1 MLRRMKCIPSADN
14 LSLVVEASC
23 FAHSLDN
30 LEHRHAFTLSKVVS
44 LVSSICGA
52 VVKDMRL
59 RGQCIEGEQV
69 SLCEVHDVEIVSHTS
84 AIAIYR

>member
-1 MLRRMKCIPSADN
+1 MKCIPSADN

-59 RGQCIEGEQV
+59 RRECIEGEQV
-69 SLCEVHDVEIVSHTS
+69 SLCEVHDVEVVSYTS
-84 AIAIYR
+84 TIAIYR

>member
-1 MLRRMKCIPSADN
+1 MLRRVKCIPSADN

-44 LVSSICGA
+44 LVSGIRRA
-52 VVKDMRL
+52 VVKDMGL
-59 RGQCIEGEQV
+59 WGQCIEGEQV